1 MSLSNMIEVTVK
13 PPPVPM
19 KAGSMAPPLEGK
31 LMWINVDRIIRFE
44 ASSTGTDITVDEPDG
59 SSSGF
64 RQTRV
69 ISVVE
74 TPEELITKI
83 RVQILLN

>member
-1 MSLSNMIEVTVK
+1 MLPSMIKVTIP

-19 KAGSMAPPLEGK
+19 KAGKMGPPLESTS
-31 LMWINVDRIIRFE
+31 MWINLDYVIRLE
-44 ASSTGTDITVDEPDG
+44 ASSTGTDITIDEPDG

-69 ISVVE
+69 ISVTE
-74 TPEELITKI
+74 TPEEL
-83 RVQILLN
+83 